1 MKLQPLLCTEA
12 QRQYWLQRFAS
23 LPVIR
28 LTRRQVSDVE
38 LLGNGGYTP
47 LRGYLGRRDYQSVLA
62 DMRLSDGTPWSIPI
76 TLAVPQEAAQ
86 SIREDTTVGLV
97 DPAGTPLAVLHVR
110 ERFPYDKQTEARQV
124 YGTTDEA
131 HSGVAALY
139 AQGEVYLAGNVEVLQ
154 LPRHE
159 DFPSYRLTPDQT
171 REIFA
176 RRGWRTVVAFQTRN
190 PVHRAHEYIIK
201 CALEIVDGLL
211 LHPIVGE
218 TKSDDIPAD
227 VRIACYEALLTHY
240 FPADRVLLALNPAS
254 MRYAGPREAIF
265 HAIVRRNYGC
275 THFIVG
281 RDHAGVGNY
290 YGTYDAHHIFRHFE
304 PGELGIT
311 PLFFDHTFYC
321 RRCEGMASIKTCPHD
336 PSERVNL
343 SGTQVRK
350 MLAEGKPLPPE
361 FTRPEVARILMR
373 AMTASGGGV

>member
-12 QRQYWLQRFAS
+12 QRQHWLQRFAS
-23 LPVIR
+23 LPIIR

-47 LRGYLGRRDYQSVLA
+47 LRGFLGRRDYQSVLT

-76 TLAVPQEAAQ
+76 TLAVPQDVAK
-86 SIREDTTVGLV
+86 SVKEDTTVGLV
-97 DPAGTPLAVLHVR
+97 DPEGKPLAVLHVR
-110 ERFPYDKQTEARQV
+110 ERFHYDKQTEARLV
-124 YGTTDEA
+124 YGTDDEA
-131 HSGVAALY
+131 HPGVAALY
-139 AQGEVYLAGNVEVLQ
+139 AQGEVYLAGDVEVLQ
-154 LPRHE
+154 LPEHE
-159 DFPSYRLTPDQT
+159 DFLAYRLTPEQT
-171 REIFA
+171 RELFV

-227 VRIACYEALLTHY
+227 VRIACYEVLLAHY
-240 FPADRVLLALNPAS
+240 FPADRVLLALNPAA

-290 YGTYDAHHIFRHFE
+290 YGTYDAHHIFQHFA

-321 RRCEGMASIKTCPHD
+321 RRCEGMASIKTCPHEAG
-336 PSERVNL
+336 ERVNL

-361 FTRPEVARILMR
+361 FTRPEVAQILMR
-373 AMTASGGGV
+373 AMTASGGGI

>member
-12 QRQYWLQRFAS
+12 QRQHWLQRFAS
-23 LPVIR
+23 LPIIR

-47 LRGYLGRRDYQSVLA
+47 LRGFLGRRDYQSVLT

-76 TLAVPQEAAQ
+76 TLAVPQDVAK
-86 SIREDTTVGLV
+86 SVKEDTTVGLV
-97 DPAGTPLAVLHVR
+97 DPEGKPLAVLHVR
-110 ERFPYDKQTEARQV
+110 ERFHYDKQTEARLV
-124 YGTTDEA
+124 YGTDDEA
-131 HSGVAALY
+131 HPGVAALY
-139 AQGEVYLAGNVEVLQ
+139 AQGEVYLAGDVEVLQ
-154 LPRHE
+154 LPEHE
-159 DFPSYRLTPDQT
+159 DFLAYRLTPEQT
-171 REIFA
+171 RELFV

-227 VRIACYEALLTHY
+227 VRIACYEVLLSHY
-240 FPADRVLLALNPAS
+240 FPADRVLLALNPAA

-290 YGTYDAHHIFRHFE
+290 YGTYDAHHIFQHFA

-321 RRCEGMASIKTCPHD
+321 RRCEGMASIKTCPHEAG
-336 PSERVNL
+336 ERVNL
-343 SGTQVRK
+343 SGTQVRR

-361 FTRPEVARILMR
+361 FTRPEVAQILMR
-373 AMTASGGGV
+373 AMTASGGGI